1 MSDTATATVTKTT
14 IKLPSQWKVVMLND
28 DFTPMD
34 FVVSVLVN
42 VFDKNQDEARQLTE
56 SIHNTGRA
64 VVLVTTL
71 EVARQKVD
79 DTMKLAANYS
89 FDKFKVI
96 KEQA

>member
-34 FVVSVLVN
+34 FVVSVLIN
-42 VFDKNQDEARQLTE
+42 VFDKTQEEARELMLT
-56 SIHNTGRA
+56 IHNSGRA

-71 EVARQKVD
+71 EIARQKVD
-79 DTMKLAANYS
+79 DTMKLASNYE